1 MIEQLMEC
9 RVLEISNTIQVFYS
23 HRCNIIQGPD
33 YTQYKTGV
41 TVCKYTWIT
50 LYYIV
55 HSYTLITSV
64 HKEAETLHITYV
76 T

>member
-9 RVLEISNTIQVFYS
+9 RVRDNSYNTGVLS

-55 HSYTLITSV
+55 HNYTLITSV
-64 HKEAETLHITYV
+64 HKEAETLHITFV
-76 T
+76 K